1 MFPKLSRFFF
11 SVTHVAIFLKS
22 CAFSLNQ
29 FSHFAANY
37 YCSCLPWLCWTSI
50 FHLTFPL
57 WLTSLVQFVID
68 FLLYLYNYQLLSTF
82 DPLSFFFLFFFS
94 SYFFNQE
101 SKSQQVDFSVIRI
114 LSLHPTQAEIPQ
126 DVPYL
131 YAAIIFTDKNCPID
145 FLLKLKDH

>member
-11 SVTHVAIFLKS
+11 SHTCCYIFEKLCFLS
-22 CAFSLNQ
+22 EPIFTLCCQLLLLLSPMALLN
-29 FSHFAANY
+29 
-37 YCSCLPWLCWTSI
+37 
-50 FHLTFPL
+50 FHLPP
-57 WLTSLVQFVID
+57 
-68 FLLYLYNYQLLSTF
+68 N
-82 DPLSFFFLFFFS
+82 LSFMAYISSTVCHWFLTLSLQLPAPFNFQPTFLFFFIFFS